1 MDPLGTLAMADDGLL
16 AGRID
21 AEAWPLAVTDLFALV
36 VVFTGGAVQHSGLT
50 YPLDD
55 PVGWLLTLAPFVVGW
70 VAVGP
75 LVGVYSAGAAET
87 AKAAVPLA
95 VRAWIPATVVAV
107 GVRALVTDPGPVV
120 PVFVG
125 VTLVSGAAGLGLA
138 RWLRF
143 RL

>member
-1 MDPLGTLAMADDGLL
+1 MADDGFL

-21 AEAWPLAVTDLFALV
+21 AGAWPLAVADLVALV
-36 VVFTGGAVQHSGLT
+36 VVFTGGAMRHNGAT
-50 YPLDD
+50 YPLDA
-55 PVGWLLTLAPFVVGW
+55 PVAWLVTLVPFLLGWLL
-70 VAVGP
+70 VGP

-95 VRAWIPATVVAV
+95 VRAWVPATVVAV
-107 GVRALVTDPGPVV
+107 GSRALVFEPGPVR

-125 VTLVSGAAGLGLA
+125 VTLVAGAVGLGVA

>member
-1 MDPLGTLAMADDGLL
+1 MADDGFLG
-16 AGRID
+16 GRVD
-21 AEAWPLAVTDLFALV
+21 GAAWPLAVADLLALV
-36 VVFTGGAVQHSGLT
+36 VAFTGGAMHHNGVT

-55 PVGWLLTLAPFVVGW
+55 PLGWALTLVPFLLGWLL
-70 VAVGP
+70 VGP

-95 VRAWIPATVVAV
+95 LRAWVPGAAVAV
-107 GVRALVTDPGPVV
+107 GLRAVVFDPGPVR
-120 PVFVG
+120 PVFAAITLGAGALALG
-125 VTLVSGAAGLGLA
+125 VA